1 MRHPKIPPVVVF
13 VFCCFVVVVDVV
25 VDVVIVANVVVSVN
39 VVVLALLVV
48 TDHILFTCG
57 Q

>member
-1 MRHPKIPPVVVF
+1 MSQPINNVLVVGGGGDFVVVVADVVVF
-13 VFCCFVVVVDVV
+13 V
-25 VDVVIVANVVVSVN
+25 NVF
-39 VVVLALLVV
+39 VLALLVA